1 MAAQLRPRSLKVT
14 DRFPMLSFTIWTDS
28 PPRVAEVVLA
38 TDLKYFTQKE
48 GRTPSTFYTSREHG
62 ILSLPRG
69 EAVYVVPPEV
79 LARFISAD
87 KLWFGLATATPPTA
101 TDWTV
106 DVMPTASSPYISL
119 GELSDRALRR
129 VRMFPTRVSGAYIA
143 GPASV
148 AEWAGDRAQPGTT
161 PAAPAPA
168 VGQPAPAASG
178 GAPSPSAAP
187 PSPADVPYDDG
198 FGPLPPLKADGQSPA
213 TATPSATAPTPSTIA
228 PAPATL
234 PSTTAA
240 PAATAAGLAFGRAF
254 DVDPEN
260 MGIDAAPYSDDS
272 ASPPEAQASALA
284 LTTADY
290 SGVSR
295 IAPSPAFTAG
305 RNGTTID
312 RIVIHITDAPTTSST
327 VNTFTAAGA
336 QASAHY
342 LVGQDG
348 EIVQFVNEADTAWH
362 AKGANRRSIGI
373 EHVAIKQGG
382 ACYPKPGGGQQ
393 CYPYTPPTDTQY
405 CESAA
410 LVTYL
415 CDKYGLTPDRT
426 TIIGHREADPHTS
439 HGSCPDGAWDWDH
452 FMNLVSNRFCAPQ
465 PQPTGQSLGVAHAL
479 DGGGNTIEIKYR
491 AFIPSPLIKG
501 PMSDYDLGSHLIG
514 GEDFG
519 GDNRGFSY
527 DQGTSRAEITATLTL
542 GADSGISNLRTI
554 DRHWGESTAYDSTYT
569 YHVDGKPDWWMDKVA
584 GGPGPSRRARLAVSD
599 SNLRIYQGAS
609 TTTRSILA
617 MTSQSSVV
625 SIEMAGALPLITSP
639 DIDSDIAIYLKQGAN
654 GPEVMI
660 VGDHDGFPAH
670 ELYINR
676 QLVYSYDPVA
686 NGKGPDSLMAPTD
699 QDIST
704 SWIPIQPLP
713 AAAAQSLG
721 AGARPV
727 AARASGRKAQLS
739 HSMAGSSLVFADVP
753 GPWYTVDYKH
763 VKLTAVAWD
772 NAPEQPV
779 AFVFF
784 GHPNVDFDGSPTA
797 YHPDDIGDDNL
808 ANAVSD
814 DGRWVGVVAMTP
826 SDPQVANGNA
836 LLDQRPEREKKGR
849 YPVIQQAKNGD
860 PSPGYY
866 VSQTARAADASQPAY
881 AQRRYFD
888 ASRVPY
894 GALSGKLRDQ
904 GMALGDFGLAI
915 RHDQALQSPF
925 YFVDSGGAQSSALG
939 EGSQKVGTNLG
950 GSGRGSRFNNNFP
963 VSFIVFPH
971 SAADQS
977 GALDETAIGAGVS
990 AQLAQLATASNAR
1003 DLALLMAANE
1013 AAPGGTPAGK
1023 AGLDAYA
1030 ADPSRPLPANFG
1042 TVCAGLRA
1050 FGFALPDPAAAQSY
1064 GSARALDA
1072 DDWSINWDEVYPI
1085 PQPTDNSC
1093 WATAAAMVIGW
1104 RDRQSVSPELIAQCH
1119 NLTSSLTSGLAPGDK
1134 RAFANAIG
1142 LTVEPNACYTPEGFR
1157 DVLEAN
1163 GPIWVTADVPGIH
1176 AIVVTGMYRK
1186 DGAYYVRIT
1195 DPWDRVVG
1203 TPGAPGNYA
1212 DTHQTGSQY
1221 IMTYDAFTTEFEAAG
1236 NIDRI
1241 QLLHSGGTFG
1251 HTINRGSATG
1261 AGYAFS
1267 LGSKPSQR
1275 AVAHARGLGDGAA
1288 GECGLGVGTALTRQ
1302 ASSKNGRNY
1311 DLAQLAGMV
1320 LPDNALA
1327 GGAGTP
1333 AMPGERVVLDDW
1345 PYIEGPSGR
1354 TQAGVAIDW
1363 KFQNGAV
1370 GDIAITPTEG
1380 QVLDGWSATVR
1391 ADICRNG
1398 STPERV
1404 GLKVRVT
1411 TTFSRSDEEDQVA
1424 VSEVTLSGDGRQQTR
1439 HGADRAPAEPV
1450 APSAPV
1456 PSPAPAPVPQQQLQP
1471 A

>member
-38 TDLKYFTQKE
+38 TDPGLFTRKE

-62 ILSLPRG
+62 MLSVPRG

-101 TDWTV
+101 TDWMV

-129 VRMFPTRVSGAYIA
+129 VRMFPTRVSGAYVA

-161 PAAPAPA
+161 PASPAPA
-168 VGQPAPAASG
+168 AGQPAPVGNS
-178 GAPSPSAAP
+178 GAPSPTTAP
-187 PSPADVPYDDG
+187 PAHADVPYDDG
-198 FGPLPPLKADGQSPA
+198 FGPLPPLKAVDQGPV
-213 TATPSATAPTPSTIA
+213 TAPTTATLPTPGAIA
-228 PAPATL
+228 PAPAPAT
-234 PSTTAA
+234 A

-272 ASPPEAQASALA
+272 ASPPVAQASALA

-290 SGVSR
+290 SRVSR

-426 TIIGHREADPHTS
+426 TIIGHREADPNTS

-501 PMSDYDLGSHLIG
+501 PLSDYDLGSHLIG
-514 GEDFG
+514 SEDFG
-519 GDNRGFSY
+519 GDNRSFSY

-542 GADSGISNLRTI
+542 GADSGISDLRTV

-609 TTTRSILA
+609 STSRSILA

-639 DIDSDIAIYLKQGAN
+639 DIDSDVAIYLKQGAN
-654 GPEVMI
+654 GPEAMI

-704 SWIPIQPLP
+704 SWIPIQALP
-713 AAAAQSLG
+713 PAAAQSLG
-721 AGARPV
+721 AAARRV
-727 AARASGRKAQLS
+727 AARASRRPARLS
-739 HSMAGSSLVFADVP
+739 HAMAGSSLVFADVP
-753 GPWYTVDYKH
+753 GHWHMVDYKH
-763 VKLTAVAWD
+763 VKLTSVAWD
-772 NAPEQPV
+772 NAPDQPV

-797 YHPDDIGDDNL
+797 YHPDDTGDDNL

-826 SDPQVANGNA
+826 SDPQVVNGNA

-971 SAADQS
+971 SASDQS
-977 GALDETAIGAGVS
+977 GALDDAAIGSGVS

-1030 ADPSRPLPANFG
+1030 ADPSRALPGNFA

-1064 GSARALDA
+1064 GSVRALDA

-1157 DVLEAN
+1157 GVLEAN

-1203 TPGAPGNYA
+1203 SPGAPGNYA

-1267 LGSKPSQR
+1267 LGATPPR
-1275 AVAHARGLGDGAA
+1275 RVVARTHALADPAA
-1288 GECGLGVGTALTRQ
+1288 GDDGFGVGTALTRQ
-1302 ASSKNGRNY
+1302 ASSKNGRVY

-1320 LPDNALA
+1320 LPENALA
-1327 GGAGTP
+1327 GGADAP

-1345 PYIEGPSGR
+1345 PYIEGPNGR

-1363 KFQNGAV
+1363 KFQGGAV

-1411 TTFSRSDEEDQVA
+1411 TTFSRAGEEDQVA
-1424 VSEVTLSGDGRQQTR
+1424 VTEVTLSGDGRQQTR
-1439 HGADRAPAEPV
+1439 HGADRAPADPV
-1450 APSAPV
+1450 APSAPA
-1456 PSPAPAPVPQQQLQP
+1456 PTPAPAPVPQQQLQP